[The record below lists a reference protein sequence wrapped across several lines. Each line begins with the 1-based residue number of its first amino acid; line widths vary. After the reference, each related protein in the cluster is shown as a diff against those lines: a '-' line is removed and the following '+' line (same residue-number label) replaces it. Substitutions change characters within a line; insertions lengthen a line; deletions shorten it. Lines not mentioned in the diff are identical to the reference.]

1 MKSKIMNILRL
12 LAFTTLTLLSAVHGQ
27 SPAES
32 KVSLK
37 IDLVSWGED
46 IPGLTIKKEE
56 VSALAFRYSKTIRYS
71 GSQVLEISQTPG
83 AKLPEL
89 EMSAEEKELMK
100 KLPAPVE
107 PAVKPVDPA
116 EIPPEILARRKENPN
131 LVALAMIPAN
141 STRVTVLLAPGK
153 GGTFQTYVIDDDPT
167 KLPFGKLRIHN
178 YSAIPIALRCN
189 GTELKELK
197 TREAMYVSPVQEQ
210 VIYELAYKKDNE
222 WQIQENNLLPIN
234 ADEQSQMIILQS
246 DANFFTSGDGSRGGY
261 LQTVVLKRRK
271 EVEPVATP

>member
-1 MKSKIMNILRL
+1 MNTLR
-12 LAFTTLTLLSAVHGQ
+12 FFIFSSLSFLSIASGQ
-27 SPAES
+27 APADA

-46 IPGLTIKKEE
+46 IPGLTIKKDE

-71 GSQVLEISQTPG
+71 GSQILEISQTPG
-83 AKLPEL
+83 AKLPEPEL
-89 EMSAEEKELMK
+89 SAEDKELMK
-100 KLPAPVE
+100 KLPPVVT
-107 PAVKPVDPA
+107 PPVKPVDPA

-167 KLPFGKLRIHN
+167 KLPYGKLRIHN

-246 DANFFTSGDGSRGGY
+246 DASFFSSSDGSRGGY

>member
-89 EMSAEEKELMK
+89 EK
-100 KLPAPVE
+100 K
-107 PAVKPVDPA
+107 K
-116 EIPPEILARRKENPN
+116 
-131 LVALAMIPAN
+131 
-141 STRVTVLLAPGK
+141 S
-153 GGTFQTYVIDDDPT
+153 
-167 KLPFGKLRIHN
+167 
-178 YSAIPIALRCN
+178 
-189 GTELKELK
+189 
-197 TREAMYVSPVQEQ
+197 
-210 VIYELAYKKDNE
+210 
-222 WQIQENNLLPIN
+222 
-234 ADEQSQMIILQS
+234 
-246 DANFFTSGDGSRGGY
+246 
-261 LQTVVLKRRK
+261 
-271 EVEPVATP
+271 